1 MRMKMK
7 WLFFAALFLPAAGRA
22 YCADVPGGPYTD
34 ARNRALLEDFEA
46 RRRALFDDGPQAEA
60 VMEKAVA
67 FLKTLPAGDQ
77 WEAAGNVLVFMNGTL
92 RYAPDQPIERGPHEW
107 TSRQALAYGTYNGCV
122 EAGRVFFR
130 LFRGAY
136 PEHKARAIGSFNS
149 AAPAG
154 GHALVEVEGKDG
166 TARLVDTSSFARL
179 PRNLLRNGAREE
191 LTEKDLARPVDFSP
205 EHRGVIVQFDQD
217 CDMFAEKTKD
227 GYRAVRYPYS
237 RIFDA
242 APLGEERFT
251 SLAGLNSYLSGY
263 GRADVSL
270 EGLLKLG
277 IVLDYADKERTSFL
291 YGKKQDKLV
300 IFACDTAVSEK
311 TGDEDTGLE
320 AKARKEYAA
329 GKKVSTCVRD

>member
-1 MRMKMK
+1 MRMKIK
-7 WLFFAALFLPAAGRA
+7 HFLSLAFLLAAGPA
-22 YCADVPGGPYTD
+22 YGAGAPAVPYVDGG
-34 ARNRALLEDFEA
+34 NRVLLEDFDA
-46 RRRALFDDGPQAEA
+46 RRRALFSDGPQAA
-60 VMEKAVA
+60 AIMEKAVA
-67 FLKTLPAGDQ
+67 FLKTLPAGDP
-77 WEAAGNVLVFMNGTL
+77 WEAVGNVLVFMNGTL

-107 TSRQALAYGTYNGCV
+107 TSGQALGYGTYNGCV
-122 EAGRVFFR
+122 EAERVFFR

-136 PEHKARAIGSFNS
+136 PAFKARAIGSFNS

-154 GHALVEVEGKDG
+154 GHALVEVEGGDG
-166 TARLVDTSSFARL
+166 SAFLVDTSAFARL
-179 PRNLLRNGAREE
+179 PRNLLRNGAREA
-191 LTEKDLARPVDFSP
+191 LTEEDLARPVDFSP

-242 APLGEERFT
+242 APLGEERFA
-251 SLAGLNSYLSGY
+251 SLASLNSYLSGY

-270 EGLLKLG
+270 YGLRKLG
-277 IVLDYADKERTSFL
+277 IVLDYADKERSSFL

-300 IFACDTAVSEK
+300 IFACDTDVSEK

-329 GKKVSTCVRD
+329 GKRVSTCVRD